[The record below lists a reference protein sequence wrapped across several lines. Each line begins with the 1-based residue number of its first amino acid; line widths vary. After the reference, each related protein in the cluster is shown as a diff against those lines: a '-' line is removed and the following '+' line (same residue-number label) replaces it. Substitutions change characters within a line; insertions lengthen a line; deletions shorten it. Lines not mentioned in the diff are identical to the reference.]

1 MKDKAGTRSDLKA
14 AKRSQVFF
22 LNLEKK
28 KKKKEVQ
35 KCLVNNTSELS
46 IKDYPLV
53 ALCQM

>member
-28 KKKKEVQ
+28 KKKRGAEMSGEQYV
-35 KCLVNNTSELS
+35 
-46 IKDYPLV
+46 
-53 ALCQM
+53 

>member
-28 KKKKEVQ
+28 VQ

>member
-28 KKKKEVQ
+28 KKKKKRGAEMSGEQYV
-35 KCLVNNTSELS
+35 
-46 IKDYPLV
+46 
-53 ALCQM
+53 

>member
-28 KKKKEVQ
+28 KKRGAEMSGEQYV
-35 KCLVNNTSELS
+35 
-46 IKDYPLV
+46 
-53 ALCQM
+53 

>member
-28 KKKKEVQ
+28 GAEMSGE
-35 KCLVNNTSELS
+35 NTSELS